1 MSKDNAERIAKLKEK
16 REKLAIRLNALE
28 QKDKDD
34 RRKRDTRRKIIVG
47 GAVLTQ
53 MEKDSA
59 FASIVRQILA
69 QSVGRQND
77 RETISD
83 LLVPP
88 PQPAQGTT
96 AAAPA
101 TSASL
106 VEAENEMA
114 RYLANQNGE
123 SQTVTDVHAPHVG
136 G

>member
-1 MSKDNAERIAKLKEK
+1 MSKDVADRIAKLKEK

-59 FASIVRQILA
+59 FASVVRQILA

-77 RETISD
+77 REAISD

-88 PQPAQGTT
+88 PQPAHETT
-96 AAAPA
+96 ASAPA
-101 TSASL
+101 TPPSITA
-106 VEAENEMA
+106 VENEMA
-114 RYLANQNGE
+114 R
-123 SQTVTDVHAPHVG
+123 
-136 G
+136 